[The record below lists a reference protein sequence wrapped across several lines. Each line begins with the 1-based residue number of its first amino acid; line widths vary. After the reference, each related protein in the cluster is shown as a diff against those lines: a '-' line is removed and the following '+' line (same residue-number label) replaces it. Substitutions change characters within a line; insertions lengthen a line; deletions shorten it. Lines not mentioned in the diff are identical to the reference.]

1 MCVIPPVWGGTHE
14 YIIQKK
20 DSSFFC
26 LNDLP
31 AIIINGFHNVIRT
44 NQITAATAQQL
55 RDRERSRNSNK
66 RTELG
71 IKNLRVLLCHSH
83 SSVDPRHTHTFAQI
97 GLRVDFRKWKVK
109 YAKNFSIYL
118 LHHCTILII
127 LYY

>member
-1 MCVIPPVWGGTHE
+1 MCVIPPVGGGTHE

-44 NQITAATAQQL
+44 NQITAAAVQQL
-55 RDRERSRNSNK
+55 RDREREINGERSRNSNK
-66 RTELG
+66 RSELG

-83 SSVDPRHTHTFAQI
+83 SSFDPRHTHTHTFAQI
-97 GLRVDFRKWKVK
+97 GLRVDFRK
-109 YAKNFSIYL
+109 
-118 LHHCTILII
+118 
-127 LYY
+127 